1 MIIKYFDEYLK
12 KREIYSNLVE
22 KLRGKKIILKD
33 QTEMMDH
40 IVNSFLYNF
49 IEDDFIELIN
59 ELNNDIQLL
68 RKQLN

>member
-12 KREIYSNLVE
+12 KRELYTNLVE
-22 KLRGKKIILKD
+22 KLRGKKIIVKD
-33 QTEMMDH
+33 QTEMMDQ

-49 IEDDFIELIN
+49 VEDDFIELIN

>member
-22 KLRGKKIILKD
+22 KLRGKKIIVKD

>member
-22 KLRGKKIILKD
+22 KLRGKKIIVKD

-68 RKQLN
+68 RNQLN

>member
-12 KREIYSNLVE
+12 KRNIYSNLAE
-22 KLRGKKIILKD
+22 KLRGKKIMVKD
-33 QTEMMDH
+33 QIEMMDQ

-49 IEDDFIELIN
+49 LEDDFIELIN
-59 ELNNDIQLL
+59 ELQNDIQLL

>member
-22 KLRGKKIILKD
+22 KLRGKKIIVKD
-33 QTEMMDH
+33 QTEMMDQ